1 MGRIKKYVVFDLDET
16 LGSFV
21 ELGVLYEAL
30 HSMYGIELVN
40 GHFNKILDIFPE
52 FLRPNIMNILLF
64 VKKMKQLKKCEKVF
78 IYTNNQGPLSW
89 TRHIMEYFHYK
100 LNYELFD
107 QIIPAYK
114 VNGKIVEPRRTSHEK
129 SLKDLI
135 NCTNILTNSKVCF
148 IDDQY
153 HGGMNKENVCYI
165 NLKPYKQFL
174 PLGEIANR
182 YFNNFQPKMDKLKFI
197 NMIIN
202 SMSVFNLKI
211 VSVEKEEL
219 NIDNIIGKK
228 MLLHIKKFFNYNDNK
243 TRKKKGSKTNKKTRK
258 RK

>member
-1 MGRIKKYVVFDLDET
+1 
-16 LGSFV
+16 
-21 ELGVLYEAL
+21 
-30 HSMYGIELVN
+30 
-40 GHFNKILDIFPE
+40 
-52 FLRPNIMNILLF
+52 
-64 VKKMKQLKKCEKVF
+64 
-78 IYTNNQGPLSW
+78 
-89 TRHIMEYFHYK
+89 
-100 LNYELFD
+100 
-107 QIIPAYK
+107 
-114 VNGKIVEPRRTSHEK
+114 
-129 SLKDLI
+129 
-135 NCTNILTNSKVCF
+135 
-148 IDDQY
+148 DDQY